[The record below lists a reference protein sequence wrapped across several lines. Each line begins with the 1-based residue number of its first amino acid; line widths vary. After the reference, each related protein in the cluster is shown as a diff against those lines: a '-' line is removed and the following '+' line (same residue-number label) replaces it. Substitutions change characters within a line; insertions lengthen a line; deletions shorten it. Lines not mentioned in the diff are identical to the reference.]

1 MRYDLERRL
10 EAAEMRRC
18 TSPRVA
24 AIVRAIKIISRE
36 ELAQRLANQT
46 KGASSKGS
54 TVGTCKEEPP
64 QRTHRGHFIG
74 SCADV
79 RSTCLKS
86 MRRAAVRLEVGFS
99 SYAPESEAMVPNRLF
114 GRVEAEA
121 DAGATEPAERSNTA
135 GLLARGS

>member
-54 TVGTCKEEPP
+54 TVGTWISW
-64 QRTHRGHFIG
+64 Q
-74 SCADV
+74 
-79 RSTCLKS
+79 
-86 MRRAAVRLEVGFS
+86 MQ
-99 SYAPESEAMVPNRLF
+99 
-114 GRVEAEA
+114 
-121 DAGATEPAERSNTA
+121 PASK
-135 GLLARGS
+135 